1 MGKLKFAALL
11 GAALLAL
18 SPVAPSQAEDFPE
31 GPVSLIVGFEPGGES
46 DTGARGI
53 IPFWEQELGQPIVLD
68 SRPGAAMQVSLEFME
83 AKPHDGYTVFWHNQ
97 MYLSVIELTDP
108 EVPYKT
114 DNWIWFNVQDNDPAT
129 ITVHADSAWKTLDE
143 LIADIKA
150 RPGEVTIGYITGS
163 AQLLACK
170 TLFDK
175 VLKLDYR
182 EVPQQ
187 GGGPMRTSLAGKHID
202 VICSNARGDY
212 ALGDEARTLAVFTDA
227 GSKLQPDAAS
237 VNKVLEKMG
246 YAERFPDLGSL
257 RGPAVQR
264 DFAEKYPDRY
274 KKLHDSYQKAVNS
287 DAFKAWAKE
296 TGRDAITSYLD
307 VEQSAEIIKKYDQ
320 FFKDNRDVVVGD

>member
-1 MGKLKFAALL
+1 MRSFKYALAIGAALL
-11 GAALLAL
+11 GLA
-18 SPVAPSQAEDFPE
+18 SATVSYADDFPNR
-31 GPVSLIVGFEPGGES
+31 PVSLVVGFTPGGES

-53 IPFWEQELGQPIVLD
+53 IPFWEKELGQPIVVD
-68 SRPGAAMQVSLEFME
+68 SRPGAAMQVSLEYMN
-83 AKPHDGYTVFWHNQ
+83 AMPHDGYTVFWHNQ

-108 EVPYKT
+108 DVPYKT

-129 ITVHADSAWKTLDE
+129 ITVNSSSPWKTLDD

-175 VLKLDYR
+175 VLGLDYR

-187 GGGPMRTSLAGKHID
+187 GGGPMRTSLAGQQVD

-212 ALGDEARTLAVFTDA
+212 ALGDQARTLAVFTDN
-227 GSKLQPDAAS
+227 GSVLQPDAQS
-237 VNKVLEKMG
+237 VNQVLEKMG
-246 YAERFPDLGSL
+246 RSERFPDLGSL

-264 DFAEKYPDRY
+264 DFAEKYPDRF
-274 KKLHDSYQKAVNS
+274 KKLYDSYQRAVNS
-287 DAFKAWAKE
+287 DAFKKWAKD
-296 TGRDAITSYLD
+296 TGRDAITSYLN
-307 VEQSAEIIKKYDQ
+307 VEQSTDVIKKYDQ
-320 FFKDNRDVVVGD
+320 FFKDNRDVIVGD